1 VPVTFQRAV
10 DGLRRLF
17 GRGRAFHDLLS
28 AQARLL
34 PVDGALADRYR
45 TLLKNVLGL
54 ECGLESF
61 SVDRGGWSPEV
72 AGELGPDYLQTG
84 DTTRLLV
91 VLSPDQAHA
100 AVHRSG
106 SSYERLVLNR
116 LYEDGRKLINFLTFK
131 HLLWGELDDRAGLV
145 ETPDDLLL
153 VETVELGLD
162 TQGRDLEKL
171 ALFHRQAAEMLRG
184 DGLNRDSSIHAMLH
198 LRGELVQRLGDLR
211 ALEFE
216 GPVTL
221 RMGVGSFHSDLFGGC
236 YVLRDTESCL
246 IHGDEGRGAGELV
259 SSCFPCFR
267 FDDPELVDYLQREG
281 FVELNSDLIEQRI
294 REMENE
300 LLLQQD
306 LNPARLHFI
315 QRRYYLKQL
324 RSLFPASYYELRD
337 LLKIRSE
344 RKHRRRLGE
353 LMARCTSATRLKL
366 AVPLKQ
372 PAFVSRL
379 LAEIDPTDCHRLYR
393 HNTPRFKDVFGRA
406 EEAHKTYIYET
417 LLETITSTGQYNP
430 EANAYLSRFTELNRR
445 LRVRFSEEDQGFP
458 PTI

>member
-1 VPVTFQRAV
+1 
-10 DGLRRLF
+10 
-17 GRGRAFHDLLS
+17 
-28 AQARLL
+28 
-34 PVDGALADRYR
+34 
-45 TLLKNVLGL
+45 VLGL

-315 QRRYYLKQL
+315 QRRYYLYYLKQL

-379 LAEIDPTDCHRLYR
+379 LAEIDPTDCYRLYR
-393 HNTPRFKDVFGRA
+393 HNTPRFEDVFGRA

-417 LLETITSTGQYNP
+417 LLQTITSTGQYNP

-445 LRVRFSEEDQGFP
+445 LRVRFSEEDQDSS
-458 PTI
+458 PTT